1 MRADTNRNSK
11 RVRDVTGWARFCY
24 RICQVNDKCYSD
36 AEESEEER
44 VVRGWVMRGSD
55 GGKGRKGGREDE

>member
-1 MRADTNRNSK
+1 M
-11 RVRDVTGWARFCY
+11 
-24 RICQVNDKCYSD
+24 NDKCYSD